1 MEGRSLKVT
10 ERSLGLLTGYLP
22 MILQWMRNASDS
34 TADAFLQSYRTD
46 AAHAD
51 KAVVELLRLGGH
63 DMTMEQLQQIGQ
75 NHSVSVWAKVVSMI
89 MTRSSPRFVSN
100 SIGSALIATLPEL
113 HAASS
118 VKEVCHILGP
128 VLDKLPRRNFE
139 ALGAFCA
146 LVRDTAS
153 STKTVAM
160 LVGPQILMPLISLQD
175 DAGKSGS
182 VMAASAL
189 MDLVILEAEAL
200 FGRVA
205 GQRLQYP
212 FGISR
217 QVEQVEVMFSNFV
230 TDTDLVKRSLRA
242 FYDWRDIVPVDQ
254 VEKMFRLSKLESIAL
269 FVFEKYGMLPPGWP
283 EALNRMGIT
292 DLSAIEAN
300 AKLNA
305 KHVKEEADMVIDEVA
320 MSEDVYNKKLHNYI
334 EYFGKPLVDIAKGL
348 HGEAERDA
356 LGLSEQEAL
365 EIAGG
370 PNLIKIRDASSE
382 LIAKLDVMALIQ
394 ALPLTVDGKVTQL
407 LVAFEEMLDKFSC
420 YIPYILGYG
429 EATQA
434 IDEATRRLVKEQKGR
449 GKKKTKGRNFL
460 QLWEIV
466 STSHPRLN
474 GQSLESVLI
483 EPIQR
488 PPRYLLLFKEL
499 RKQMDDS
506 HPSLSHIEGM
516 MTKLA
521 DFNSTIDKNL
531 LKQEKRRAK
540 LKQLMGLEIL
550 PKDVL
555 KDQNLG

>member
-1 MEGRSLKVT
+1 MLI
-10 ERSLGLLTGYLP
+10 GYLP
-22 MILQWMRNASDS
+22 MVFQWMRNASDA
-34 TADAFLQSYRTD
+34 TADAFLQSYMTD
-46 AAHAD
+46 AKAAD
-51 KAVVELLRLGGH
+51 KAAIELLRFGGQ
-63 DMTMEQLQQIGQ
+63 DLTMEQLQRLGQ
-75 NHSVSVWAKVVSMI
+75 SYPVSVWAKVVSMV

-100 SIGSALIATLPEL
+100 SIGSALIGTLPEL

-175 DAGKSGS
+175 DVGKSGS

-189 MDLVILEAEAL
+189 MDLIMLESEAL
-200 FGRVA
+200 FGRAA

-217 QVEQVEVMFSNFV
+217 QVEQVEVAFGNFFK
-230 TDTDLVKRSLRA
+230 DPELVKRSLRA

-283 EALNRMGIT
+283 EALSRMGIT

-305 KHVKEEADMVIDEVA
+305 RHVKEEADMVIDEVA
-320 MSEDVYNKKLHNYI
+320 ESEDVYNKKLHNYI
-334 EYFGKPLVDIAKGL
+334 EYFAKPLVDIAKGL
-348 HGEAERDA
+348 HGDAERDA
-356 LGLSEQEAL
+356 LGLSEQEAM

-382 LIAKLDVMALIQ
+382 LIGKLDVMALIQ

-420 YIPYILGYG
+420 YVPYILGYG
-429 EATQA
+429 EATNA
-434 IDEATRRLVKEQKGR
+434 IDEATRRLMKENKGR
-449 GKKKTKGRNFL
+449 GKKKAKGRNFL

-506 HPSLSHIEGM
+506 HPSLGKTEEM
-516 MTKLA
+516 MKKLA
-521 DFNSTIDKNL
+521 NFNKTIDETL

-540 LKQLMGLEIL
+540 LKQLMGVEKL
-550 PKDVL
+550 PKEL
-555 KDQNLG
+555 LSNQNVG